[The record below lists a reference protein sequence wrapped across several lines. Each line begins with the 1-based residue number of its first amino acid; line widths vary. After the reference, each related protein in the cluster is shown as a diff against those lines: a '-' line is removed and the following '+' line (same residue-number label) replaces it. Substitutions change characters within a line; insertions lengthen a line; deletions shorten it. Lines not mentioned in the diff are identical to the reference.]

1 MVRKIRSGVF
11 ETNSSSTHSL
21 TITKPIDNYT
31 EIGNKLKIKFIDTDE
46 ETLLTTLEEKVSYLV
61 SHIISWYR
69 YSSSDYDDLIF
80 QVKENYDF
88 RKIERFVKQ
97 KYGKEIIFPKEY
109 DGDIEEIVN
118 INHQLTSW
126 NKNLNEILEDI
137 ISEESLL
144 DEVLNN
150 GNSIVFGRG

>member
-150 GNSIVFGRG
+150 GNSIVFGRD